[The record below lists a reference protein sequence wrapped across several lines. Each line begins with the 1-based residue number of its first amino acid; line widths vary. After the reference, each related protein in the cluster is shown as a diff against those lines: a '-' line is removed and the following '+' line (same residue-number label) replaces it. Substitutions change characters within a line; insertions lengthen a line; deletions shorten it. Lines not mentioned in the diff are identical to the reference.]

1 MFKKV
6 LPKTKKVLIDAE
18 IEKCFWLCDGQILKN
33 LKELAESLKKMK
45 NEVFNYHVTKEKND
59 FTNWVK
65 DVFGEEKL
73 ALELKKAK
81 TAKASAKKIEAV
93 FK

>member
-18 IEKCFWLCDGQILKN
+18 LEKCFWLCDGQILKN
-33 LKELAESLKKMK
+33 LKELALALKKMK
-45 NEVFNYHVTKEKND
+45 KEVFNYHVTKEKND
-59 FTNWVK
+59 FVNWIK

-73 ALELKKAK
+73 AFELKKTK
-81 TAKASAKKIEAV
+81 TAKAAAKKIEAI

>member
-6 LPKTKKVLIDAE
+6 LPKTKKVLIN
-18 IEKCFWLCDGQILKN
+18 ISPEKCFWVCDGQILKN

-45 NEVFNYHVTKEKND
+45 KEVFNYHVTKEKND
-59 FTNWVK
+59 FANWVK

-81 TAKASAKKIEAV
+81 TSKTAAKKIEAI